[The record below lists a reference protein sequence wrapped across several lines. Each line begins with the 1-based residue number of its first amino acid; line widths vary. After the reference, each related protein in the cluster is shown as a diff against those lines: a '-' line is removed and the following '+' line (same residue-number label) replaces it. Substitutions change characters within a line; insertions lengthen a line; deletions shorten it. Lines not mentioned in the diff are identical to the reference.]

1 MRQRQLLY
9 QNIRYFA
16 RYYRLVAMA
25 AAITVAVIV
34 GSLVVG
40 DSVRMT
46 LVRRVAE
53 RLGDT
58 ETIIFSRNSFISD
71 SILSASPLGES
82 SRGVL
87 LTDGFISRGG
97 KLVPVSV
104 WGVDDLSLPEGSAK
118 INPALSEELVLGASE
133 DLVLRLPATG
143 MVPSGSLFVTK
154 NYTTSLRLS
163 NGGILSVEEGGS
175 LNLRN
180 EQVLPLNVFVS
191 RKFLV
196 EALDVEGKINL
207 IRTDRR
213 VSSTELDG
221 IWNPSF
227 SGLEIRRKADFTE
240 ISSDRIFLRGQAV
253 ETICRDNPTSNRLF
267 SYLAN
272 SIEREGVAS
281 IPYSFITAMDR
292 YKDHTLGKDEVLLSD
307 YAAGRLGVR
316 PGDTLRISYYKS
328 EGLKR
333 LGEDTLRLRVRQI
346 VPLSEWL
353 ADGSLSA
360 DFPGLSDVERCT
372 DWDSDLPIDMDRITD
387 EDEHYWNLYRSAP
400 KAIVAY
406 DAVSADWANAYGNA
420 TAIRISGAGADLTG
434 LHPDMFGIQ
443 LTHPRETGIYAARNG
458 VDFAGLFLALGFFII
473 VSAVLL
479 MLNPLSEMFYQRRHE
494 IDLLRSIGYS
504 RKRIVD
510 MLWRESAPI
519 VLLVSAVGVV
529 MGLLYTG
536 LVMWLLGGVW
546 QGATQTDGFRVY
558 PGMWTLVGG
567 TLVSVGLSLGFLRWA
582 IVRTL
587 RERSREVCP
596 PGSSLRKKRLGVIVA
611 SMLTIVMIGVNVWLL
626 RSVPLFMIIGAAWI
640 VTAALGGDY
649 WVARKGSE
657 RSSVLNR
664 NQLVWSTIYANRKQ
678 ALLSFFA
685 LSIGTFIVFSV
696 GLNRKGFGDS
706 SQIRTGTG
714 GYSLWCESSVPVY
727 YDLSTPEGKAKLSLS
742 DLPEDT
748 EILQCL
754 RYNADDASCL
764 NLNKV
769 TTPTVL
775 GVNMKALSN
784 SDFRIE
790 QTIYGGS
797 EDLIFERMRE
807 RTNAV
812 YPALVDATVLT
823 WGIGM
828 NLGDTL
834 YYKGDLGQS
843 VAIRLVGTLSNSV
856 FQGNILMDQA
866 LFSEIWTETTGS
878 EVFLLKTGESRKEE
892 VKTLL
897 SQALSEYGVRVTTT
911 NDRLRQFNT
920 VTDTYLTIFMTLG
933 GLGLL
938 LGILSFI
945 IVIRKNLAMR
955 GDEIR
960 LYRTLGFP
968 DRVIERIFCQENILV
983 PLYAILAGVIGALIS
998 VGVNFPNAGVGAWLL
1013 AFCFTLFFV
1022 GCVIGFVRRLVR
1034 REVRNS
1040 KLIIDRGV

>member
-9 QNIRYFA
+9 RNIRYFA
-16 RYYRLVAMA
+16 RYYRLVAVA
-25 AAITVAVIV
+25 ATITVAVIV

-40 DSVRMT
+40 DSVRAT

-58 ETIIFSRNSFISD
+58 ETIVFSRNSFLSD

-82 SRGVL
+82 ARGVL

-104 WGVDDLSLPEGSAK
+104 WGVDDLSLSEGSAK
-118 INPALSEELVLGASE
+118 INPALSEELALGTSE

-163 NGGILSVEEGGS
+163 NGGILSVEEGGD

-180 EQVLPLNVFVS
+180 EQVLPLNVFVN
-191 RKFLV
+191 RKFLA

-207 IRTDRR
+207 IRTDRQ
-213 VSSTELDG
+213 VSSTELDS
-221 IWNPSF
+221 IWNPGL

-240 ISSDRIFLRGQAV
+240 ISSDRIFLQGQVV

-387 EDEHYWNLYRSAP
+387 EDERYWNLYRSAP

-434 LHPDMFGIQ
+434 LHPEMFGIQ

-479 MLNPLSEMFYQRRHE
+479 MLNPLSEMLYQRRHE

-510 MLWRESAPI
+510 MLWRESAPV
-519 VLLVSAVGVV
+519 VLLVSVVGVV

-546 QGATQTDGFRVY
+546 RGATQTDGFRVY
-558 PGMWTLVGG
+558 PGLWTLVGG
-567 TLVSVGLSLGFLRWA
+567 TLVSLGLSLGFLRWA
-582 IVRTL
+582 IVRAL

-611 SMLTIVMIGVNVWLL
+611 SMLTIAMIGVNVWLL

-664 NQLVWSTIYANRKQ
+664 SQLVWSTIYANRKQ

-742 DLPEDT
+742 DLPKDT

-764 NLNKV
+764 NLNKI
-769 TTPTVL
+769 TTPTV
-775 GVNMKALSN
+775 
-784 SDFRIE
+784 
-790 QTIYGGS
+790 
-797 EDLIFERMRE
+797 
-807 RTNAV
+807 
-812 YPALVDATVLT
+812 
-823 WGIGM
+823 
-828 NLGDTL
+828 
-834 YYKGDLGQS
+834 
-843 VAIRLVGTLSNSV
+843 
-856 FQGNILMDQA
+856 
-866 LFSEIWTETTGS
+866 
-878 EVFLLKTGESRKEE
+878 
-892 VKTLL
+892 
-897 SQALSEYGVRVTTT
+897 
-911 NDRLRQFNT
+911 
-920 VTDTYLTIFMTLG
+920 
-933 GLGLL
+933 
-938 LGILSFI
+938 
-945 IVIRKNLAMR
+945 
-955 GDEIR
+955 
-960 LYRTLGFP
+960 
-968 DRVIERIFCQENILV
+968 
-983 PLYAILAGVIGALIS
+983 
-998 VGVNFPNAGVGAWLL
+998 
-1013 AFCFTLFFV
+1013 
-1022 GCVIGFVRRLVR
+1022 
-1034 REVRNS
+1034 
-1040 KLIIDRGV
+1040 